1 MSTYLSTFIQQYIS
15 PEFLYDICHVLLYPA
30 DISNP
35 IILDQICSFLQDYQ
49 KICNR
54 NNISLTRNVEQILDT
69 LHSFAKVRQM
79 GKEVLNY
86 DNIDKHIQNRPV
98 SVQNFFKEVCKN
110 PIKDHDKY
118 KALRNEVSRQIQVF
132 YDIISISSNLLDL
145 DNFYNQVSNSQLTPY
160 ETIKIF
166 SDWVIETYGSLS
178 KLNTLNV
185 KEKEQDFFIISDKDS
200 VSKFVDD
207 IIDYL
212 ENKYNSFKVGYPLI
226 DEVVEGL
233 ESSTVFMLSAPSN
246 HGKSIFLINIMRNL
260 LINNINDLQDGDAV
274 LFLTMEDDIN
284 KLNKRVISIFGNYD
298 SAVVKKLYRSV
309 RDYLHSPTNSAV
321 DKTIVKKMMTNII
334 HSCVSTIIKNK
345 KINIIFKHCNENI
358 FTPGDLGRFI
368 DFLQVDNV
376 KVKAVFADYIDVM
389 APTVN
394 TTSFYG
400 DNYNAQGQ
408 IVHELRLLSRMY
420 HIPIITATQNRR
432 ESENVNY
439 TQNNNFIGD
448 SIKKVRY
455 SDVIIMHRMRRDL
468 NVFVDPVKQCVL
480 SEDDIEDSGN
490 ISPQILRVQDQ
501 LNNNLIP
508 FEATLTKSKDS
519 EKDITNFYLFC
530 KQNLRIYSNVREY
543 LQDVDTLMRNS
554 KQLENDLDKLLL
566 STVSSAP
573 TDTDIFGD
581 ANVNKIIPFDAVVN
595 V

>member
-1 MSTYLSTFIQQYIS
+1 MSYLSSFIQQYVS
-15 PEFLYDICHVLLYPA
+15 SEFLYDISHILLYPA

-35 IILDQICSFLQDYQ
+35 IILDQLCSFLQDYK

-54 NNISLTRNVEQILDT
+54 NNISLTRNVEQILET
-69 LHSFAKVRQM
+69 LYSFAKVRQM

-86 DNIDKHIQNRPV
+86 GNVEKHIQTRPV
-98 SVQNFFKEVCKN
+98 SVQNFFKNISKN
-110 PIKDHDKY
+110 QIKNHNKY

-132 YDIISISSNLLDL
+132 YDIVSISSNLVDL
-145 DNFYNQVSNSQLTPY
+145 DGFYNQIRNSQLTPY

-200 VSKFVDD
+200 VSKFVDN

-226 DEVVEGL
+226 DEIVEGL

-260 LINNINDLQDGDAV
+260 LVNNIDNFQDGDAI

-298 SAVVKKLYRSV
+298 SAVVKRLYRSI
-309 RDYLHSPTNSAV
+309 RDYLHLPMQSSV

-334 HSCVSTIIKNK
+334 TSCVSTIIKNK

-368 DFLQVDNV
+368 DFLQVDNI
-376 KVKAVFADYIDVM
+376 KVKSVFADYIDVM

-432 ESENVNY
+432 EAENISY

-455 SDVIIMHRMRRDL
+455 SDVIVMHRMRRDL
-468 NVFVDPVKQCVL
+468 NIFIDPVKRYVF
-480 SEDDIEDSGN
+480 SEEDIEDSGN
-490 ISPQILRVQDQ
+490 ISPQMLRVQDQ
-501 LNNNLIP
+501 LNGNLIP

-519 EKDITNFYLFC
+519 EKDVTNFYLFC

-543 LQDVDTLMRNS
+543 LQDVETLLRNS

-566 STVSSAP
+566 NGVNTTNLQP
-573 TDTDIFGD
+573 FGEEI
-581 ANVNKIIPFDAVVN
+581 NTNKIIPFNTVVN